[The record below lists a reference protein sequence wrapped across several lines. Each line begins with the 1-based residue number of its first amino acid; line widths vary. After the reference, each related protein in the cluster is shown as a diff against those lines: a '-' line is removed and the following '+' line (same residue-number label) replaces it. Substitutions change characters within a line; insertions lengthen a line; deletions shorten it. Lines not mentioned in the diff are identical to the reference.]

1 MDFLVPKS
9 LRTERLTL
17 CLFNESDWRDIHEHY
32 SDEECTK
39 YTFGRALTE
48 AETWRAMASMI
59 EHWHLRGYGPY
70 AVEERETAKVLG
82 MVGLWYP
89 NDWPAPEIKWALTR
103 RYWGQGFASEAARAV
118 KNMAAEFIPEL
129 SLISFMNSENLA
141 SIKLAKA
148 IGARF
153 YKEVDFRDG
162 KWHIYRHVNFQSC
175 RNTRT

>member
-1 MDFLVPKS
+1 MDFLVPKR
-9 LRTERLTL
+9 LHTERLTL
-17 CLFNESDWRDIHEHY
+17 RLFNENDWRDIHEHY

-48 AETWRAMASMI
+48 AESWRAMASMI
-59 EHWHLRGYGPY
+59 GHWHLRGYGPY
-70 AVEERETAKVLG
+70 AVEDTESTKVLG

-89 NDWPAPEIKWALTR
+89 NDWPEPEIKWALTR

-129 SLISFMNSENLA
+129 SLISFMHSENLA

-148 IGARF
+148 ISAKF
-153 YKEVDFRDG
+153 CKEVDFRNG
-162 KWHIYRHVNFQSC
+162 KWYIYRHINSQPY
-175 RNTRT
+175 RNIRT